1 MSNRAPISNYK
12 LRKKFSKGRHMLH
25 HQNFDP
31 NLSDYKR
38 TLRPVP
44 RGQHTLSLGP
54 AFLFIYDYHT
64 QQYEYIGQE
73 IEEVLGYRPEII
85 KQHGVRFVTQRMRPQ
100 DAEAFD
106 HMVLRAL
113 HHLRH
118 EIPDRERSQYSVS
131 FDYQLQHA
139 SGRWLHI
146 LQQSVEL
153 AYDRQGNLVFSMEK
167 VTDISHR
174 PPEITP
180 MLSIYGPSPEHSLI
194 YRPFHESAN
203 ENSFFTRS
211 EMRIL
216 QLLDKAMS
224 TQEIADRLDL
234 SINTIATHRKNMLK
248 KAGVS
253 NTPKLLRMAQN
264 KGIL

>member
-1 MSNRAPISNYK
+1 
-12 LRKKFSKGRHMLH
+12 MLH
-25 HQNFDP
+25 HQSFDP

-38 TLRPVP
+38 TLRPMP

-54 AFLFIYDYHT
+54 SFLFIYDYHT
-64 QQYEYIGQE
+64 QQYEYVGQE
-73 IEEVLGYRPEII
+73 IKDVLGYTSDVI
-85 KQHGVRFVTQRMRPQ
+85 KQLGLRFLTQRMRPQ
-100 DAEAFD
+100 DAEAFN
-106 HMVLRAL
+106 HMVLRAM

-118 EIPDRERSQYSVS
+118 EIPERERSQYSVS
-131 FDYQLQHA
+131 FDYQMQHA
-139 SGRWLHI
+139 SGRWLHL
-146 LQQSVEL
+146 LQQSIEL
-153 AYDRQGNLVFSMEK
+153 TYDRRGNLVFSLEK

-180 MLSIYGPSPEHSLI
+180 MLSIYGPNPDRSLV
-194 YRPFHESAN
+194 YRPFHESAKGGN
-203 ENSFFTRS
+203 FFTRS

-216 QLLDKAMS
+216 QLIDKALS
-224 TQEIADRLDL
+224 TQEIAERLDL
-234 SINTIATHRKNMLK
+234 STNTIATHRKNMLK